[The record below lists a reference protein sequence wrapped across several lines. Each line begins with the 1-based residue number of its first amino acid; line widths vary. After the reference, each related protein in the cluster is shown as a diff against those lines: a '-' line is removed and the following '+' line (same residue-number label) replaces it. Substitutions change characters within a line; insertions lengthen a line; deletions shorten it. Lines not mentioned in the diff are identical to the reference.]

1 MIEQEAIA
9 RLLDRFAITD
19 CIHAYARGV
28 DRRDWALVRSV
39 YHDDAHDEHGAYSG
53 GVDGFIQYLSARHE
67 DIEHSMHV
75 VGQVCIEFIEADA
88 ALVESY
94 IINSQ
99 RMRNGVLGERAPA
112 GIQLGPTD
120 ALESIGFGRLVD
132 YFTRVDGVW
141 RVARRKLVP
150 EVLRNSIAL
159 GQEKLSTMANV
170 HRRDGDDPMLRL
182 RSQFAS
188 NV

>member
-1 MIEQEAIA
+1 MIEQEALA
-9 RLLDRFAITD
+9 RVLDRFAITD

-39 YHDDAHDEHGAYSG
+39 YHDDAHDEHGAYTG
-53 GVDGFIQYLSARHE
+53 GVDGFIQYLSARHQ

-75 VGQVCIEFIEADA
+75 VGQVVIEFIDADS
-88 ALVESY
+88 ALVETY

-99 RMRNGVLGERAPA
+99 RMRSGVLGDRAPA
-112 GIQLGPTD
+112 GIELEPGD
-120 ALESIGFGRLVD
+120 ALESVGFGRLVD
-132 YFTRVDGVW
+132 YFTRVGGVW

-150 EVLRNSIAL
+150 EVMRHSVAR
-159 GQEKLSTMANV
+159 GQEQLSTMARV
-170 HRRDGDDPMLRL
+170 HRRDDDDPLVRI
-182 RSQFAS
+182 RSLLAA